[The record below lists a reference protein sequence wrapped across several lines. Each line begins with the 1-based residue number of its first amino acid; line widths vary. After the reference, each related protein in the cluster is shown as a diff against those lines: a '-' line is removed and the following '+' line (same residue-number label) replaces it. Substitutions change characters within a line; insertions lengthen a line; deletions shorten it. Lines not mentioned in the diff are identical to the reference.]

1 MLSPSPLVDKGLTAT
16 IIILVLEKQQ
26 PLILD
31 IHILCCQKFYITLY
45 QSMIQDGLPIPC
57 IDSDQYIYIYIYV
70 SRMTNS
76 LLRVVIHNDQLP

>member
-31 IHILCCQKFYITLY
+31 IHIRCCQKFYITLY

-57 IDSDQYIYIYIYV
+57 IDSDQYIYICKV